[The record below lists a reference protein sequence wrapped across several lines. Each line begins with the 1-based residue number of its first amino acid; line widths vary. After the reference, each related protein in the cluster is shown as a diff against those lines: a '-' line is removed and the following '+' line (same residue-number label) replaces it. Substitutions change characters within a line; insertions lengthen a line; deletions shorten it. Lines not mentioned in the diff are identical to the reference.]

1 MLIFLAFYTKN
12 HKIFFHFCFMY
23 LIKEAIAWVKNG
35 PASHEVVKVVPDA
48 GQNGKVLCYR
58 LYTAYDPNPDYL
70 GQILFDAQGYWIYD
84 GDVLGIREQEQVAK
98 FIINYVEV
106 L

>member
-1 MLIFLAFYTKN
+1 
-12 HKIFFHFCFMY
+12 MY

-35 PASHEVVKVVPDA
+35 PESHEVVQIVPDLVRE
-48 GQNGKVLCYR
+48 GKVLCYR
-58 LYTAYDPNPDYL
+58 LFTAYEPDPDYL
-70 GQILFDAQGYWIYD
+70 GQIFFDPHGYWIYD
-84 GDVLGIREQEQVAK
+84 GETLTIAEQEQVAK